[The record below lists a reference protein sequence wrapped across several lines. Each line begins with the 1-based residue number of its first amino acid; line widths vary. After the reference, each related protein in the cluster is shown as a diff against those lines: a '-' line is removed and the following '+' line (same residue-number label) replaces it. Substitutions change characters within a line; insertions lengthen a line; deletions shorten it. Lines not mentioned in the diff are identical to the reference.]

1 MADSMQSVFEIML
14 EGAKTRIQRRN
25 SPELFQMLAAEV
37 TGSEMANTRE
47 AMAEIAKATTVYNAI
62 LDAATKGTSTL
73 SKEQV
78 AQAKAD
84 YDFVVSVWSYFV
96 KPRAT
101 TP

>member
-62 LDAATKGTSTL
+62 LDAAKGTSKLT
-73 SKEQV
+73 KEQV
-78 AQAKAD
+78 AQAKVD